1 MFKYHIVL
9 LLTLGVVFNTLSQNK
24 SISMKDT
31 ISKFY
36 EAFANK
42 DAETMVS
49 LYHDSIRFYDPA
61 FGELKGERAK
71 NMWRM
76 LCESQK
82 GKEFIVTHHNVQAND
97 EEGMAQ
103 WEAKYMFS
111 ATDRKVHNKITAQ
124 FKFKDGKIIEHIDSF
139 DLHAWSKQ
147 ALGFT
152 GKILGG
158 TNFFKNKLQK
168 KTNGLLDS
176 YEAKK

>member
-1 MFKYHIVL
+1 MLRHILVFAFL
-9 LLTLGVVFNTLSQNK
+9 FTILGSLFSQTQTITMEN
-24 SISMKDT
+24 SI
-31 ISKFY
+31 IKFY

-49 LYHDSIRFYDPA
+49 LYHDSIRFHDPA

-82 GKEFIVTHHNVQAND
+82 DQEFIVTFHNVQAND

-103 WEAKYMFS
+103 WEAKYTFS
-111 ATDRKVHNKITAQ
+111 ATNRKVHNKITAQ

-139 DLHAWSKQ
+139 NLHAWSKQ

-152 GKILGG
+152 GTLLGG
-158 TNFFKNKLQK
+158 TNFFKKKLQQ